1 MVKGS
6 FFSDCSTYLL
16 MNEFAEY
23 LVGQTNNVLNMFF
36 KTLYIS

>member
-1 MVKGS
+1 MVKDS

-23 LVGQTNNVLNMFF
+23 LVGQTNVLNMFF